1 MAIVHRP
8 ISASTRQAVSRLIAR
23 YFLVHLHAELN
34 KSDAILYEDYPHLP
48 VRDIFRDLIERTYRE
63 FSIAPEDPVPA
74 ENLFRTWSDLNG
86 KFLYEE
92 GAFVTYNMA
101 FIARLLDLRDG
112 TPESREH
119 HRAEMKAAYERFD
132 YEKQGF
138 TVAFLL
144 ESEGNMR
151 ELLRA
156 AARRH
161 LPEIAEEADKLVL
174 VQSRGYQIAMY
185 EYFEGIFKKTLAE
198 NVRLLH
204 GILPEKIA
212 DELKRNGR
220 VAPVLFSEAAVLFTD
235 FEKFSQIAAR
245 LKPCDVI
252 DRLDAYFTEYD
263 RIAANYG
270 LEKIKTIGDSYMAVA
285 GVPDAHNDGIRAVC
299 DAALEIRDATRR
311 ISESMPS
318 DGWRV
323 RIGLHVGPL
332 IAGVIGRQKFSY
344 DVWGATV
351 NLASRMESSS
361 EPGQINVSAELQER
375 AAPWY
380 HWQPRGRLP
389 VKRLGDVEMFF
400 LLGRNEAATAPAP
413 SRSSGARHVSS
424 TSGCDVP
431 VDGGEES
438 FTPPSRVAVGNGS

>member
-8 ISASTRQAVSRLIAR
+8 ISDSTRQAVSRLIAR

-63 FSIAPEDPVPA
+63 FSIAPQDPVPA

-86 KFLYEE
+86 KFVYEE
-92 GAFVTYNMA
+92 GAFVTYNMTY
-101 FIARLLDLRDG
+101 FKRLLDLRDG
-112 TPESREH
+112 TAESRERL
-119 HRAEMKAAYERFD
+119 RAEMKASFERFD

-138 TVAFLL
+138 TVAFIL

-151 ELLRA
+151 ELLRTA
-156 AARRH
+156 VRRR

-174 VQSRGYQIAMY
+174 VQSRGHQIAMY
-185 EYFEGIFKKTLAE
+185 EYFEGIFKQTLAE

-285 GVPDAHNDGIRAVC
+285 GVPDAHDDGIRAVC
-299 DAALEIRDATRR
+299 EAALEIRDATRR
-311 ISESMPS
+311 ISESMAS

-400 LLGRNEAATAPAP
+400 LLGRNEAAASRAP
-413 SRSSGARHVSS
+413 SPSSGARQSSS
-424 TSGCDVP
+424 TSGCEVP
-431 VDGGEES
+431 VEGGEENS
-438 FTPPSRVAVGNGS
+438 TPPSRVAVGNGS

>member
-8 ISASTRQAVSRLIAR
+8 ISAATRQAVSRLVAR

-34 KSDAILYEDYPHLP
+34 KSDAILYEDYPQLP
-48 VRDIFRDLIERTYRE
+48 VRDICRDLIERTQHE

-86 KFLYEE
+86 KFVYEE
-92 GAFVTYNMA
+92 GAFINYNMG

-112 TPESREH
+112 TPESRDH
-119 HRAEMKAAYERFD
+119 LRAEMRAAFGRFD

-156 AARRH
+156 AVRRR
-161 LPEIAEEADKLVL
+161 LPDIAEEADKLVM
-174 VQSRGYQIAMY
+174 VQSRGHQLAMY
-185 EYFEGIFKKTLAE
+185 EYFEGLFKQTLAE

-212 DELKRNGR
+212 DELKLNGR

-252 DRLDAYFTEYD
+252 GRLDTYFTEFD
-263 RIAANYG
+263 RIAARHG

-285 GVPDAHNDGIRAVC
+285 GVPEAHDDAIRAVC
-299 DAALEIRDATRR
+299 NAALEIRDATLR

-380 HWQPRGRLP
+380 HWQPRGLLP

-400 LLGRNEAATAPAP
+400 LLGRNETATAPAP
-413 SRSSGARHVSS
+413 SRSNGARPTSS
-424 TSGCDVP
+424 TSGCEIP
-431 VDGGEES
+431 VEDEEENS
-438 FTPPSRVAVGNGS
+438 VPPSRVAVGNGS

>member
-1 MAIVHRP
+1 MAIVQRP
-8 ISASTRQAVSRLIAR
+8 ISAATRQAVSRLVAR
-23 YFLVHLHAELN
+23 YFLVHLQAELN
-34 KSDAILYEDYPHLP
+34 KPDAILYEDYPHLP
-48 VRDIFRDLIERTYRE
+48 VRDIFHGLQERTCRE

-86 KFLYEE
+86 KFVYEE

-112 TPESREH
+112 TPESRDH
-119 HRAEMKAAYERFD
+119 LRAEMKAAFERFD

-138 TVAFLL
+138 TVAFFL

-151 ELLRA
+151 ELLRSA
-156 AARRH
+156 VRRH
-161 LPEIAEEADKLVL
+161 LPEIAEEADRLVL
-174 VQSRGYQIAMY
+174 MQSRGHQLAMY
-185 EYFEGIFKKTLAE
+185 EYFEGLLKQTLAE

-245 LKPCDVI
+245 LAPCDVVG
-252 DRLDAYFTEYD
+252 RLDTYFTEFD
-263 RIAANYG
+263 RIADAYG

-285 GVPDAHNDGIRAVC
+285 GVPEAHEDAVRAVC

-311 ISESMPS
+311 ISESMKS
-318 DGWRV
+318 DGWNV

-332 IAGVIGRQKFSY
+332 IAGVIGKQKFSY

-361 EPGQINVSAELQER
+361 EPGQINVSAELQAR
-375 AAPWY
+375 VAPWY
-380 HWQPRGRLP
+380 EWQPRGRLP
-389 VKRLGDVEMFF
+389 VKRLGEVEMYF
-400 LLGRNEAATAPAP
+400 LLERKADAPPACRADGMVRAGSTSACDLAPDQPAAEV
-413 SRSSGARHVSS
+413 RSSQVEVG
-424 TSGCDVP
+424 
-431 VDGGEES
+431 
-438 FTPPSRVAVGNGS
+438 TPG

>member
-1 MAIVHRP
+1 MAIVQRP
-8 ISASTRQAVSRLIAR
+8 ISASTRQAVSRLAAR
-23 YFLVHLHAELN
+23 YFLVHLQAELN
-34 KSDAILYEDYPHLP
+34 KPDTVLYEDYPQMP
-48 VRDIFRDLIERTYRE
+48 VRDIFHGLQERTRRE
-63 FSIAPEDPVPA
+63 FSITLEDPVPA

-92 GAFVTYNMA
+92 GAFVTYNIA

-112 TPESREH
+112 TVESRDH
-119 HRAEMKAAYERFD
+119 LRAEMKAAFERFD

-138 TVAFLL
+138 TVAFFL

-151 ELLRA
+151 ELLRSA
-156 AARRH
+156 VRRH
-161 LPEIAEEADKLVL
+161 LPEIADEADRLVL
-174 VQSRGYQIAMY
+174 QQSRRHQLAMY
-185 EYFEGIFKKTLAE
+185 EYFEGLLKQTLAE

-220 VAPVLFSEAAVLFTD
+220 VAPVLFSDASVLFTD

-245 LKPCDVI
+245 LAPGDVI
-252 DRLDAYFTEYD
+252 GRLDTYFTEFD
-263 RIAANYG
+263 RIADTYG

-285 GVPDAHNDGIRAVC
+285 GVPEAHDNAIRAVC
-299 DAALEIRDATRR
+299 DAALEIRDATVR
-311 ISESMPS
+311 ISESMKP

-361 EPGQINVSAELQER
+361 EPGQINVSADLQAR

-380 HWQPRGRLP
+380 DWQPRGKLP
-389 VKRLGDVEMFF
+389 VKRLGEVEMYF
-400 LLGRNEAATAPAP
+400 LLGRNASAPEPCRVDGMKATASSSCEVPAVEAEN
-413 SRSSGARHVSS
+413 SLLSSQV
-424 TSGCDVP
+424 
-431 VDGGEES
+431 
-438 FTPPSRVAVGNGS
+438 

>member
-1 MAIVHRP
+1 MAIVQRP
-8 ISASTRQAVSRLIAR
+8 ISASTRQAVSRLVAR
-23 YFLVHLHAELN
+23 YFLVHLQAELN
-34 KSDAILYEDYPHLP
+34 KPDTVLYEDYPELP
-48 VRDIFRDLIERTYRE
+48 VRDIFHGLQERTRRE
-63 FSIAPEDPVPA
+63 FSITLEDPVPA

-92 GAFVTYNMA
+92 GAFVTYNIA

-112 TPESREH
+112 TVESRDH
-119 HRAEMKAAYERFD
+119 LRAEMKAAFERFD

-138 TVAFLL
+138 TVAFFL

-151 ELLRA
+151 ELLRSA
-156 AARRH
+156 VRRH
-161 LPEIAEEADKLVL
+161 LPEIADEADRLVL
-174 VQSRGYQIAMY
+174 QQSRRHQLAMY
-185 EYFEGIFKKTLAE
+185 EYFEGLLKQTLAE

-220 VAPVLFSEAAVLFTD
+220 VAPVLFSDAAVLFTD

-245 LKPCDVI
+245 LAPGDVI
-252 DRLDAYFTEYD
+252 GRLDTYFTEFD
-263 RIAANYG
+263 RIADTYG

-285 GVPDAHNDGIRAVC
+285 GVPEAHDNAIRAVC
-299 DAALEIRDATRR
+299 DAALEIRDATTR
-311 ISESMPS
+311 ISESMKS
-318 DGWRV
+318 DGWRI

-361 EPGQINVSAELQER
+361 EPGQINVSAELQAR

-380 HWQPRGRLP
+380 EWQPRGKLP

-400 LLGRNEAATAPAP
+400 LLGRSASAPEPCRVDGTKATASSSCEVPAVEAEN
-413 SRSSGARHVSS
+413 SLLSSQV
-424 TSGCDVP
+424 
-431 VDGGEES
+431 
-438 FTPPSRVAVGNGS
+438 